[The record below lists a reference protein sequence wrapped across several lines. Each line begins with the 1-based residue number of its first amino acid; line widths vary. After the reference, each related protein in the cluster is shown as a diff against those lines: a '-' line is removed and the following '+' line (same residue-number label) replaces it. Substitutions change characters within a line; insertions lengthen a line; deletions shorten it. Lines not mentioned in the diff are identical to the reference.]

1 MDFEITTCRYEDLT
15 EQDWLDFLHVTKEAF
30 KEHKDQG
37 LNMYPCSVNLE
48 RLKRFLSDCHFF
60 VVRSAGRIVAFRG
73 AKLLR
78 EGGSLYM
85 AGQLVAVSLACRGMG
100 VGKKLFRAFEDYA
113 MEAGCA
119 FIQTDTSCEAK
130 SSKAYHHSCG
140 FEDWSFASWENTNYY
155 TIIMRKLLPPGRKY
169 SPWVRYSSLI
179 KSYVYCHLRYDKNGK
194 ERLGFR
200 VAKFPY
206 TCMKKVFKMFS

>member
-140 FEDWSFASWENTNYY
+140 FEDWSFASCRNPSLFWWIVLISSEIFQPSNQV
-155 TIIMRKLLPPGRKY
+155 GRECDV
-169 SPWVRYSSLI
+169 PQALFW
-179 KSYVYCHLRYDKNGK
+179 
-194 ERLGFR
+194 
-200 VAKFPY
+200 
-206 TCMKKVFKMFS
+206 